1 MTTDGEPIIPIG
13 QRLRAARRARRLTL
27 EQVADACGLTKGFVS
42 KLERD
47 QSTAS
52 VASLLRIC
60 DTLGLSI
67 GELFEGIHTPDL
79 LRAAD
84 YPVVSFGGERMVE
97 YLLTPSRERRVQVLL
112 SEIQPGGGSGQETY
126 ALPSDVEFVLV
137 VSGELEIEL
146 DGRTDVLRAGDAL
159 TFVPRTPHA
168 FRNIGDAPAR
178 VLWVLVPALPTGR
191 KTGYGER

>member
-1 MTTDGEPIIPIG
+1 VTADREAIIPIG

-27 EQVADACGLTKGFVS
+27 EQVAEACDLTKGFVS

-67 GELFEGIHTPDL
+67 GELFEGIHSPDL
-79 LRAAD
+79 LRATD
-84 YPVVSFGGERMVE
+84 YPTVSFGGERMVE
-97 YLLTPSRERRVQVLL
+97 YLLTPSRERHVQVLL
-112 SEIQPGGGSGQETY
+112 SEIQQGGGSGQETY
-126 ALPSDVEFVLV
+126 ALPSEVEFALVL
-137 VSGELEIEL
+137 SGELEIAL
-146 DGRTDVLRAGDAL
+146 DGRTDVLRTGDAL

-168 FRNIGDAPAR
+168 FRNIGDTAAR

-191 KTGYGER
+191 TSPDGHT